1 MKAFDNPAELG
12 GKLARAFKQHS
23 TGILFGG
30 LIGLWSGGAFGLL
43 FGAALGY
50 GLSRSLRGAMRKY
63 HPQEAFF
70 RATFNVMGK
79 LAKADGRVTENEI
92 EFARQ
97 VMAQMRLDDNRRRMA
112 IELFNEGKQADF
124 EIASVLAPLA
134 TLLQLQPALKLAF
147 IEIQL
152 QAALADGEISAAE
165 QALIG
170 EICQQLKLSRLE
182 MESLIARMQAQ
193 QSFHRHAG
201 SGHGGV
207 SPDQLLKDAY
217 GVLGVSPDVSDAEL
231 KKAYR
236 RLMSQHHPDKLVA
249 KGLPEEM
256 MALAKEKAQEIQ
268 AAYDRIRQAR
278 KAGMG

>member
-1 MKAFDNPAELG
+1 ML
-12 GKLARAFKQHS
+12 
-23 TGILFGG
+23 GG

-43 FGAALGY
+43 FGAGLGY
-50 GLSRSLRGAMRKY
+50 WLSRSLRGAMRKY

-70 RATFNVMGK
+70 RATFTVMGK

-124 EIASVLAPLA
+124 DIASVLTPLA
-134 TLLQLQPALKLAF
+134 TLLQLQPAVKLAF

-152 QAALADGEISAAE
+152 QAALADGQISAAE

-170 EICQQLKLSRLE
+170 EVCQQLKLSRLE
-182 MESLIARMQAQ
+182 MEALIARMQAQ

-201 SGHGGV
+201 GGHGGV

-278 KAGMG
+278 KAGKS

>member
-1 MKAFDNPAELG
+1 MKTFDNPAALG
-12 GKLARAFKQHS
+12 GKLAVAFRQHT
-23 TGILFGG
+23 TGILLGG

-43 FGAALGY
+43 FGAGLGY
-50 GLSRSLRGAMRKY
+50 WLSRSLRGAMRKY

-70 RATFNVMGK
+70 RATFTVMGK

-124 EIASVLAPLA
+124 DIASVLTPLA
-134 TLLQLQPALKLAF
+134 TLLQLQPAVKLAF

-152 QAALADGEISAAE
+152 QAALADGQISAAE

-170 EICQQLKLSRLE
+170 EVCQQLKLSRLE
-182 MESLIARMQAQ
+182 MEALIARMQAQ

-201 SGHGGV
+201 GGHGGV

-278 KAGMG
+278 KAGKS